1 MKKRRIRA
9 PVLSSTVGVGQPL
22 GYKSILSPDT
32 SPRKKA
38 EKLALQQKRR
48 RLLPVAP
55 SQPGRLTTSELQT
68 QERKEAYKPRA
79 ACKDTVC
86 SPKLPP
92 AATKAAEEAGWVNTQ
107 KRKALVEPRA
117 ACKDTACRPELPAAL
132 AGAAKEAKCA
142 DHGPAVQTPPQRPR
156 QATALVASN
165 DSAQHEVVSTAEVK
179 FTPLPQPHGLPGWER
194 FYPRQA
200 TVQLAL
206 GTTACASMSVWLSS
220 A

>member
-1 MKKRRIRA
+1 MKKRRIKA
-9 PVLSSTVGVGQPL
+9 PVLSSTVGIGQPL
-22 GYKSILSPDT
+22 GCKSILSPGT
-32 SPRKKA
+32 SPRQNA
-38 EKLALQQKRR
+38 EKLMLQQKRR

-55 SQPGRLTTSELQT
+55 SQPGRLTTSESQA
-68 QERKEAYKPRA
+68 QERK
-79 ACKDTVC
+79 
-86 SPKLPP
+86 
-92 AATKAAEEAGWVNTQ
+92 KAD
-107 KRKALVEPRA
+107 RPHA

-165 DSAQHEVVSTAEVK
+165 DSAEHEVVSAEVK

-194 FYPRQA
+194 FYPGQA

-206 GTTACASMSVWLSS
+206 GTTTCASMSAWLAS